1 MVNRNGVAKPIFAMV
16 CLVALFMSGFL
27 SSEASA
33 QQRCQETDPE
43 LFSILTNSIVQPYIP
58 PLDRNGNTLLS
69 DSEIYNQKSQH
80 YYTEYQSFEPVTIS
94 LQRFA
99 AVTENNPT
107 ALENFES
114 KITVL
119 GPNCEK
125 IGLYRNKLI
134 GEFSADFNVILDIVE
149 MGMRVNNEGLVL
161 FARNQLKPNSMSFDE
176 LLDILSNDLSL
187 NRNVITE
194 MIEPE
199 LRAQFFGG
207 KDIPLNSMAEF
218 ALLAFS
224 ARGGKLITDINEIFI
239 FAPDSIK
246 GLMNSPNTILLTS
259 DGSVQT
265 IPNFDYLT
273 ATSMLNRLG
282 LGVNVITLSD
292 VLISSGERCTIDQA
306 GWWTQI
312 INGSKYR
319 RCPFSDMVQMMIEDN
334 TFHLINDYKNQY
346 VVIQKIRRILNRG
359 TNGAAS

>member
-1 MVNRNGVAKPIFAMV
+1 
-16 CLVALFMSGFL
+16 LSGFP
-27 SSEASA
+27 SA
-33 QQRCQETDPE
+33 KAVAQERCQESDPK
-43 LFSILTNSIVQPYIP
+43 LFSVLTNSIVQPYIP

-69 DSEIYNQKSQH
+69 EAEIYNQKSQH
-80 YYTEYQSFEPVTIS
+80 YYTEYKAFEPVTIS

-99 AVTENNPT
+99 AVTENNPS

-125 IGLYRNKLI
+125 IGLYRSKLI
-134 GEFSADFNVILDIVE
+134 GEFEADFNVIMDVVE
-149 MGMRVNNEGLVL
+149 MGMRVNNQGLVL
-161 FARNQLKPNSMSFDE
+161 FARNQLVPNSMSFE
-176 LLDILSNDLSL
+176 NLLDILGNDLSL
-187 NRNVITE
+187 NRNVVTE
-194 MIEPE
+194 MLEPE

-224 ARGGKLITDINEIFI
+224 ARGGKLITDIEEIFI
-239 FAPDSIK
+239 FAPNSMR

-259 DGSVQT
+259 DGSVHS

-282 LGVNVITLSD
+282 LTVNVITLSD
-292 VLISSGERCTIDQA
+292 VMISTGERCTIDQA

-312 INGSKYR
+312 IDGSKHR
-319 RCPFSDMVQMMIEDN
+319 RCPFSDMVQRMIKDN

-346 VVIQKIRRILNRG
+346 VVIQRIRGILNRPENN
-359 TNGAAS
+359 TAS